1 MYLVLL
7 IVGAGFIVLSL
18 IFGEVFEIQGV
29 GFSFLTPTVI
39 ALILAVTGGIGL
51 ILTPQMGSYLAFPI
65 SLAAG
70 LIAGFLLHRFI
81 IVPLHRQQHTS
92 AYDKQALIGT
102 TAKVVL
108 GIPQGGYGKIR
119 YNATGSYV
127 TGPAKSE
134 DGNVIP
140 KDTDVVITYFKNN
153 AYYVRQKFEAT
164 DTHEVQ
170 LNTN

>member
-1 MYLVLL
+1 MYLILL
-7 IVGAGFIVLSL
+7 VVGAGFIILSL
-18 IFGEVFEIQGV
+18 IIGEVFEVHGV
-29 GFSFLTPTVI
+29 GLSFLTPTVI
-39 ALILAVTGGIGL
+39 ALTLAVTGGVGL

-70 LIAGFLLHRFI
+70 LIAGFLLHRFVI
-81 IVPLHRQQHTS
+81 LPLHRQQHTS
-92 AYDKQALIGT
+92 AYDKQTLIGT
-102 TAKVVL
+102 TARVVL
-108 GIPQGGYGKIR
+108 GIPQGGYGKIK

-134 DGNVIP
+134 DGNIIP

-153 AYYVRQKFEAT
+153 AYYVRQKYET
-164 DTHEVQ
+164 TEIRDVK